1 VSANARL
8 HIGIIGAGAIGGYVG
23 ARLAANGA
31 TEVTLIGRKAL
42 ADAIAKHGLTLREFD
57 HEDHVDAAMVRIE
70 QDPHGTA
77 APINRRIAEL
87 VHEAERASAGSPQMS
102 ADTLLAMLR
111 FSSVQQ
117 RRPSR
122 SER

>member
-42 ADAIAKHGLTLREFD
+42 ADAIAKHGLTLREFVTT
-57 HEDHVDAAMVRIE
+57 E
-70 QDPHGTA
+70 
-77 APINRRIAEL
+77 
-87 VHEAERASAGSPQMS
+87 
-102 ADTLLAMLR
+102 
-111 FSSVQQ
+111 
-117 RRPSR
+117 
-122 SER
+122 